1 VSSYPF
7 SEFFTLLPWRKQED
21 QSVEPRPS
29 DADLEAASLAIS
41 FSHHPGYVDLM
52 EWLEKEADRPVQPRS
67 ETHEMISGITR
78 QNTMKEVRDYLRRKT
93 NQAQETMTRH
103 RESENG

>member
-1 VSSYPF
+1 MTVDRF
-7 SEFFTLLPWRKQED
+7 SDFFSLRPWRKAEGD
-21 QSVEPRPS
+21 SEPPPS
-29 DADLEAASLAIS
+29 DSDIQAASMALS
-41 FSHHPGYVDLM
+41 FSHHSGYGDLM
-52 EWLEKEADRPVQPRS
+52 EWLEKEADRPVQSRA

-93 NQAQETMTRH
+93 SLAQETMTRH